1 MVIIKK
7 SRNNKCWTGCGET
20 ATFLHCWWECKLMQ
34 PLWRTIWR
42 FLEKLGINLP
52 FDPTIPPLGINP
64 EETITEKD
72 ACTLMFTAAL
82 FTIARTGKQPR
93 CPSTDEWIKELW
105 YIHTVEYYSAIE
117 RKPSESVLMRWIK
130 IESIIQGKVSQK
142 EKKSILMH
150 IYGI

>member
-1 MVIIKK
+1 M
-7 SRNNKCWTGCGET
+7 
-20 ATFLHCWWECKLMQ
+20 MQ

-82 FTIARTGKQPR
+82 FTIARRRKQPG
-93 CPSTDEWIKELW
+93 CPSADGWIRKFW
-105 YIHTVEYYSAIE
+105 YIYTIKYDSAI
-117 RKPSESVLMRWIK
+117 KK
-130 IESIIQGKVSQK
+130 K
-142 EKKSILMH
+142 ECI
-150 IYGI
+150 

>member
-7 SRNNKCWTGCGET
+7 STNNKCWTGCGET

-105 YIHTVEYYSAIE
+105 YIYTVEYYSAIE
-117 RKPSESVLMRWIK
+117 RKPFELVLMRWIK
-130 IESIIQGKVSQK
+130 IESIIQSKVSQK
-142 EKKSILMH
+142 EKNRV
-150 IYGI
+150 Y